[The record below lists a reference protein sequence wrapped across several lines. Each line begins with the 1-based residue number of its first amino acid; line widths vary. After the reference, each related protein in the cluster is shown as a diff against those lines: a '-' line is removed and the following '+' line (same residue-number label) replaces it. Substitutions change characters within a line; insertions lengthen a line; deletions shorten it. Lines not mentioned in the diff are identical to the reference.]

1 MQPLKVTHKDAFELR
16 AVTSTPQSGLTRIVK
31 DPVGVTYKINAG
43 EGDTL
48 GHS

>member
-1 MQPLKVTHKDAFELR
+1 MQLLKVTHKDAFEWR
-16 AVTSTPQSGLTRIVK
+16 AVTPTVRVTRIVK